1 MAIRKEGKI
10 MSTQTE
16 SAKSHLGIRKPH
28 AISPTKPRCTLIVGI
43 AILGLSGCKTYD
55 VIPDQLVSQVEAD
68 LTYEIVRKAPH
79 EHQGKLVVWGG
90 EVLAGKRTKEGTR
103 LEILQLPLTDALH
116 PTEARVR
123 SKGRFIAIDNEGT
136 ITDPA
141 VIEPGTPVT
150 IIGRIGPAQR
160 EELQGIEYT
169 YLRLD
174 ILDMTIWE
182 KRVMR
187 TWRYL
192 GGWGWRYDARPRTL
206 YRSYRID

>member
-1 MAIRKEGKI
+1 

-90 EVLAGKRTKEGTR
+90 RGACWKEN
-103 LEILQLPLTDALH
+103 Q
-116 PTEARVR
+116 
-123 SKGRFIAIDNEGT
+123 GRYKIGNT
-136 ITDPA
+136 SITFN
-141 VIEPGTPVT
+141 
-150 IIGRIGPAQR
+150 
-160 EELQGIEYT
+160 
-169 YLRLD
+169 
-174 ILDMTIWE
+174 
-182 KRVMR
+182 
-187 TWRYL
+187 
-192 GGWGWRYDARPRTL
+192 
-206 YRSYRID
+206 